1 MSLKKTIIFAV
12 GGLVLV
18 GLIVG
23 IVLYFTVFRGNGDD
37 VSEVI
42 EELETFEIALGA
54 FTTNLSDS
62 NDFFR
67 GEMVIETTNEDLK
80 SEIERNNARL
90 RDAVIK
96 IIITKTPND
105 ILSREGLT
113 KLRIEIIDAISDV
126 LDTDEIT
133 NLFFIDYII
142 Q

>member
-1 MSLKKTIIFAV
+1 MSLKKIVIFSI

-23 IVLYFTVFRGNGDD
+23 VVLYFTVFRGNNDE

-42 EELETFEIALGA
+42 EELETFEVPLGA

-67 GEMVIETTNEDLK
+67 GEMVIETTNKDLA
-80 SEIERNNARL
+80 SEIEENNARL

-113 KLRIEIIDAISDV
+113 KLRIEIIETISDV